1 MFYEKVPELLKDLLR
16 RTSERNSALL
26 HLNKLGVADSKVTL
40 RMGDTYLHVDA
51 KEFVKALEATNEN
64 DKPAIEKLKE
74 ADTLL
79 SKIAKSLQ

>member
-16 RTSERNSALL
+16 RNSERNTALVQL
-26 HLNKLGVADSKVTL
+26 KKLEAIDSKITV
-40 RMGDTYLHVDA
+40 RFGDAYIHVDA

-74 ADTLL
+74 ADSLL